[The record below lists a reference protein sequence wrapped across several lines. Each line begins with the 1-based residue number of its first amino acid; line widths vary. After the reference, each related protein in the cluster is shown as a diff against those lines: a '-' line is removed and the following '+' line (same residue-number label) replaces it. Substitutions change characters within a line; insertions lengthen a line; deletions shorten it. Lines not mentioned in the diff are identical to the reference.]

1 MITARDVRPV
11 MRVLS
16 LVGGDDVATDKGDY
30 NFVARWRGLWS
41 WDCIVMQ
48 REGQTPPASNASI
61 QAAPQTSGAPPTSPD
76 ESAR

>member
-41 WDCIVMQ
+41 WDCY
-48 REGQTPPASNASI
+48 RDAEGGSNTARFECQYS
-61 QAAPQTSGAPPTSPD
+61 SG
-76 ESAR
+76 SANKRRSAYFSG